1 MILRYKNYCYVFI
14 LLFAGCSTI
23 VSTLV
28 PLNDTPKPNGR
39 YGVGTQ
45 VFTWID
51 QNRLETF
58 TEEDD
63 KRKLS
68 IQLWYPAE
76 MSGKD
81 FFPYLDN
88 ADKRISYIAK
98 RIEVPEFL
106 VSGVKYVDSHS
117 EYNAKPILGEFPL
130 IIFSHGLGGMKVQN
144 TIQVEELVSNGYIVI
159 APDHTYDANITIF
172 NDGSTAEFRAGYDES
187 IEYTE
192 QDFYDF
198 RIPQINTRSLD
209 LSFIMDKI
217 ESLQRVGGVWSNID
231 MSKIGVFGH
240 SFGGGTAVVSSYN
253 DKRIDACIALDGW
266 IKPVPPSIIEDGLDV
281 PFMFIGQKQWK
292 DSSNYLK
299 LDQLINNSSKQKD
312 KILIENTMHFDY
324 TDSPYFSD
332 LSKRI
337 GISGSMPAQEIVDT
351 LNFYINTFFNS
362 HLY

>member
-1 MILRYKNYCYVFI
+1 M
-14 LLFAGCSTI
+14 GCSTI
-23 VSTLV
+23 VSTLI
-28 PLNDTPKPNGR
+28 PLNDMPTPNGK

-51 QNRLETF
+51 QAREETF

-68 IQLWYPAE
+68 IQLWYPAV
-76 MSGKD
+76 MSGKE
-81 FFPYLDN
+81 FYPYLDN
-88 ADKRISYIAK
+88 ADKRISKISK
-98 RIEVPEFL
+98 RIDVPEFL
-106 VSGVKYVDSHS
+106 ISGVKHVESHS
-117 EYNAKPILGEFPL
+117 EYGAKAIIGEFPL

-172 NDGSTAEFRAGYDES
+172 NDGSIAEFRAGYDES

-198 RIPQINTRSLD
+198 RGPQIITRSLD

-231 MSKIGVFGH
+231 MGKIGAFGH

-266 IKPVPPSIIEDGLDV
+266 IKPVPPSIIKDGLDV
-281 PFMFIGQKQWK
+281 PFMFIGQKRWE

-299 LDQLINNSSKQKD
+299 LDELINNSSKQKD
-312 KILIENTMHFDY
+312 KILIDNTMHFDY

-351 LNFYINTFFNS
+351 LNYHINTFFNS